1 MLMICSTEID
11 NTRIEYITN
20 QDNEESISIV
30 SVRNVGSSF
39 SVPEE
44 IEGHKI
50 KVIGKKAFIGC
61 RLLRQITIPAG
72 IEEIHDYAFAQCYNL
87 RTVII
92 MNNKIHFGNGIF
104 TECNMIQDICLGY
117 EEPDDISALLG
128 TLIYRLKAEHI
139 LVDDSWGTE
148 SWYAKWDME
157 LLAYLRQDDE
167 EGYTDLVLCGE
178 EDIQY
183 SLEEYITKKRINKSA
198 LCLIRLMHNSMLT
211 NENERVIKNYILSH
225 IKGCRTDEAWQA
237 LISEFSN
244 DINYFKL
251 FADIGGINSDNID
264 GLLADM
270 GEVSSEAKVFLID
283 YKKDNF
289 SVADAFDVFSL

>member
-1 MLMICSTEID
+1 MIRSTEID
-11 NTRIEYITN
+11 NIKIEYIIN
-20 QDNEESISIV
+20 QDIDESITIV
-30 SVRNVGSSF
+30 GVRNVGSSF

-44 IEGHKI
+44 IDGHKI
-50 KVIGKKAFIGC
+50 KIIGKKAFLGC

-72 IEEIHDYAFAQCYNL
+72 IEEIQDYAFAQCYNL

-92 MNNKIHFGNGIF
+92 MNNKIYFGNGIF

-117 EEPDDISALLG
+117 EEPDDVSALLG

-148 SWYAKWDME
+148 SWFAKWDME
-157 LLAYLRQDDE
+157 LLAYLKQDDE

-183 SLEEYITKKRINKSA
+183 SLEEYICKKRINKSA
-198 LCLIRLMHNSMLT
+198 LCLIRLMHNGMLS
-211 NENERVIKNYILSH
+211 NENEKLIKDYILSH
-225 IKGCRTDEAWQA
+225 IKGCKTDEAWQA
-237 LISEFSN
+237 LLSEFSN

-264 GLLADM
+264 ELLADM
-270 GEVSSEAKVFLID
+270 GEVSSEAKVFLMD

-289 SVADAFDVFSL
+289 SAVDAFDIFSL